1 MELGIIWLG
10 DERFSHLVLVIGHR
24 DLVSW
29 ILEFGSLVL
38 VNGHLSI
45 GSLSFV
51 NGHLSVSELINCQT
65 VQWLGLYLGS

>member
-1 MELGIIWLG
+1 MELGIIWL
-10 DERFSHLVLVIGHR
+10 SAKSSCHLVLVIGHR

-45 GSLSFV
+45 GSLSMV
-51 NGHLSVSELINCQT
+51 IGQWSLLELINCH
-65 VQWLGLYLGS
+65 LEERSDERS

>member
-1 MELGIIWLG
+1 MELGIIWLSAK
-10 DERFSHLVLVIGHR
+10 RSCHLVLVIGYW
-24 DLVSW
+24 DLASW
-29 ILEFGSLVL
+29 ILEFGSFVL